1 MTMVAETAAFVL
13 LNGLIFGAL
22 LALTAVGLSLIFG
35 VLGVPNFAQ
44 GEFAAIAGFATVG
57 LLQAGLGLLPAA
69 AIALVLAFLLGVLAE
84 RLVIAPL
91 YGRENFLLLSF
102 FASFGLVLISQN
114 VLREVF
120 GGFSQI
126 PAPDLG
132 SVVILSSRLSLLR
145 VAAGLVAL
153 SLLVALYLYTRY
165 TYVGLAMRAVSDD
178 REGAEMLGIDY
189 GRISTITFGVGAVLT
204 GFSGVLYGMLFT
216 IFPTLGVTLTA
227 FAFTIVVVGGIGS
240 FRGVIVASILV
251 GVVDSFTATV
261 VGSQWRFFAIFA
273 VLFVVLTA
281 RPSGLWGEH
290 NVRY

>member
-1 MTMVAETAAFVL
+1 MAVVDTVAFVL

-44 GEFAAIAGFATVG
+44 GEFAAVAGFAVVG
-57 LLQAGLGLLPAA
+57 LLNAGVGFLPAA
-69 AIALVLAFLLGVLAE
+69 AVAVALAFVLGVAAE

-102 FASFGLVLISQN
+102 FATFGLSLISQN
-114 VLREVF
+114 ALREVF

-132 SVVILSSRLSLLR
+132 SVVLLSTRLNLLR
-145 VAAGLVAL
+145 VVAGLIAVAL
-153 SLLVALYLYTRY
+153 LVGLYLFTRY
-165 TYVGLAMRAVSDD
+165 TYTGLAMRAVSND
-178 REGAEMLGIDY
+178 RQGAEMLGIDY
-189 GRISTITFGVGAVLT
+189 NRVSTITFGLGAVLT
-204 GFSGVLYGMLFT
+204 AVSGILYGMLFT

-240 FRGVIVASILV
+240 FQGVIVASLLI
-251 GVVDSFTATV
+251 GIVDSFTATV
-261 VGSQWRFFAIFA
+261 VGSEWRFFAIFA

-281 RPSGLWGEH
+281 RPGGLWGEH